1 MKREASWP
9 ARAGGLLAAAAVA
22 ALLAAPQAAADR
34 GVALD
39 IGQIDIEQALVP
51 GGSYRLPAFGVRNPG
66 DERTSYLLKVWPIR
80 GGGRA
85 PDPRWVRFSPVRLT
99 LRPNRIMRIQVR
111 IVLPADAAPGDYAAL
126 IGPEIVGTGGG
137 ASVGGAA
144 AARLTFTV
152 ESSSTLESWWRRLKN
167 FLGDHMPWT
176 LVVPAAVL
184 AGLLAEALRRR
195 YRFAIVRRP

>member
-9 ARAGGLLAAAAVA
+9 ARATGLFAAAAVA
-22 ALLAAPQAAADR
+22 ALLSAQQAAADR

-39 IGQIDIEQALVP
+39 IGRIDIEQALVP
-51 GGSYRLPAFGVRNPG
+51 GGNYRLPAFGVRNPG

-80 GGGRA
+80 GDAKA
-85 PDPRWVRFSPVRLT
+85 PDPHWVHFSPDRLT
-99 LRPNRIMRIQVR
+99 LRPNRIRRIQVR
-111 IVLPADAAPGDYAAL
+111 VILPSDAAPGDYAAL

-152 ESSSTLESWWRRLKN
+152 ESSSTLESWWRRLKG
-167 FLGDHMPWT
+167 FLSDHMPWT

-184 AGLLAEALRRR
+184 AALLAEAMRRR
-195 YRFAIVRRP
+195 YRFAIVRRS